1 MTSTAWGLLLI
12 AFVITYAWRAVG
24 AAIAGRM
31 DVDMPLFDW
40 FGCVTYAL
48 VGGLMV
54 RAIFLAPTAL
64 ADVPLSDRIFAVVVG
79 IGVFV
84 ARGRS
89 VIAGV
94 VAAVCVFAA
103 LALWRAGGL

>member
-1 MTSTAWGLLLI
+1 MITSAWGLLLI
-12 AFVITYAWRAVG
+12 AFLVTYAWRAMG

-54 RAIFLAPTAL
+54 RAIFLAPTAM
-64 ADVPLSDRIFAVVVG
+64 ADVPLPDRLFAVVIG
-79 IGVFV
+79 IGVFI
-84 ARGRS
+84 ARDRA
-89 VIAGV
+89 VIPGV
-94 VAAVCVFAA
+94 LAAVGTFAA
-103 LALWRAGGL
+103 LAVWRAGGL